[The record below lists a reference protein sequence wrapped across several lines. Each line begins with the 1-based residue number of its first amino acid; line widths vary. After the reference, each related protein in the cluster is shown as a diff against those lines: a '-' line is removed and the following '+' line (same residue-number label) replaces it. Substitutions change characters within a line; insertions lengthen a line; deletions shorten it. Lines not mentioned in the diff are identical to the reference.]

1 MQLRLRHSND
11 PKINRSVKVF
21 FLIKI
26 SGTTLTLKK
35 KKCRTTKIR
44 NFPPLNYAEKLVN
57 AFVTCRL
64 EFLSIRFSKSSLKAL
79 NL

>member
-11 PKINRSVKVF
+11 PKINRTVKDLF
-21 FLIKI
+21 FNKNQWNNTNI
-26 SGTTLTLKK
+26 KK